1 MATTA
6 APLATLSAAQG
17 SHSQS
22 QARSISLLSTGPSKY
37 RGAVVE
43 VGRSRHNP
51 LEQDLQLPPAFALSE
66 HERVEKAV
74 QLAYDRDFSY
84 IPVLDTRRKPVGY
97 IDVGRLKSKW
107 EAGTANPS
115 DTLGNFMAHFKRGT
129 AVPYTVIT
137 PETSLE
143 ELEEF
148 LEKND
153 FAIVTDPDRKFVL
166 ALATK
171 DDLTNFVTRRGA

>member
-1 MATTA
+1 MTTTA
-6 APLATLSAAQG
+6 APLATLNAALGG
-17 SHSQS
+17 SSNVHA
-22 QARSISLLSTGPSKY
+22 QAGSISPLSAGPSKY

-43 VGRSRHNP
+43 
-51 LEQDLQLPPAFALSE
+51 DLQLPPAFALSQS
-66 HERVEKAV
+66 ERVEKAV
-74 QLAYDRDFSY
+74 QLAYDRDFSF

-97 IDVGRLKSKW
+97 IDVGSLKSKW

-115 DTLGNFMAHFKRGT
+115 DTLGDFMTKFKRGT
-129 AVPYTVIT
+129 GVPYSVIT

-148 LEKND
+148 LAKND

>member
-6 APLATLSAAQG
+6 APLATLNVALGG
-17 SHSQS
+17 SSGVHPNPG
-22 QARSISLLSTGPSKY
+22 SISPLSGGPSRY

-43 VGRSRHNP
+43 
-51 LEQDLQLPPAFALSE
+51 DLQLPPAFALSQS
-66 HERVEKAV
+66 ERVEKAV
-74 QLAYDRDFSY
+74 QLAYDRDFSH
-84 IPVLDTRRKPVGY
+84 IPVLDSRRKPVGY
-97 IDVGRLKSKW
+97 IDVGSLKSKW

-115 DTLGNFMAHFKRGT
+115 DTLGTFMTKFKHGT

-148 LEKND
+148 LNKNE
-153 FAIVTDPDRKFVL
+153 FAIVTDANRKFVL